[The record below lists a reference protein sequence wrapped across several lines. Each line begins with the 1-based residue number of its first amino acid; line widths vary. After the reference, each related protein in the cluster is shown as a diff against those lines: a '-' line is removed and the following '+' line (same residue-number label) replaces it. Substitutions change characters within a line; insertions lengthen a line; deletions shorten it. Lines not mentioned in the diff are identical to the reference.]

1 MFPDLKENKKK
12 YLRRLSL
19 VILIVGVAI
28 LQNTPHL
35 LPRIGTAAAA
45 PVLVLVLCS
54 AMFDAELPAAFLGL
68 AGGLLW
74 DASAMR
80 GEGYHSI
87 FLFLACFAV
96 SFLMRHYMR
105 NNFLSALLL
114 CLTGTTLHHVL
125 YWLFFFVFTGVDG
138 VGYLLA
144 ANILPSIVYTVVFT
158 PIFYF
163 FVRFIARSL
172 PDPDVER

>member
-12 YLRRLSL
+12 YLRRLSM

-35 LPRIGTAAAA
+35 LPRIGTAGAA
-45 PVLVLVLCS
+45 PVLVLTICA
-54 AMFDAELPAAFLGL
+54 AMFDGELPAAFLGL

-74 DASAMR
+74 DANAMR

-87 FLFLACFAV
+87 FLFLLCFAV

-105 NNFLSALLL
+105 SNFLSALVL
-114 CLTGTTLHHVL
+114 CFAGTVLHDVF
-125 YWLFFFVFTGVDG
+125 YWLFFFVFTGVEG
-138 VGYLLA
+138 AGSLFVTH
-144 ANILPSIVYTVVFT
+144 ILPGIVYTAAFT

-163 FVRFIARSL
+163 FVRFITRSL